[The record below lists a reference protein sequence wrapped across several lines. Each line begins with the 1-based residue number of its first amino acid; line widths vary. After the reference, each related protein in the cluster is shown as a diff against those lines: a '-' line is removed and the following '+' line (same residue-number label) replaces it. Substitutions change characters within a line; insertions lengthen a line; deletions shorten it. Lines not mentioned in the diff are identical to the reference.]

1 MIADSRVRG
10 TAESHPLSLWRIT
23 AISALCGF
31 TALIVVGYA
40 FSRPF
45 TDFGVYYTAAHLFAG
60 HQNPYSLPEVFA
72 AQKAL
77 GFNQP
82 IPVMF
87 LCPPWVLAV
96 IAPLGYLHSYVVA
109 WLCWLALLIAAV
121 AMASKLLM
129 DVYFGSLRIPEVSY
143 PSGYRYL
150 FAFTFYPVLM
160 ALKFAQ
166 FSPLVFL
173 GIAGCLHYQ
182 RKNRPFIAGLL
193 LSMTLLKPHLV
204 LLLWLALLLDREWKI
219 LGTAAAVATLLST
232 LTLLRYPAA
241 FKDYHD
247 LMTGPYP
254 PLTVSGMFA
263 GIRGAFENP
272 NNYWLQYIPA
282 AFGLIWIVFYWHKN
296 RTNWTL
302 TERLPALITASVM
315 AAPYGYTHDQ
325 LLLMI
330 PIVYLAS
337 RAAIKLGHIPFNL
350 VALYTALNMTILL
363 VLILAVHW
371 AIIIAPLTLTL
382 MLLIASRKKFSD
394 AGNKIHNFDVATLN
408 G

>member
-1 MIADSRVRG
+1 
-10 TAESHPLSLWRIT
+10 
-23 AISALCGF
+23 
-31 TALIVVGYA
+31 
-40 FSRPF
+40 
-45 TDFGVYYTAAHLFAG
+45 VYYTAAHLFAG

-87 LCPPWVLAV
+87 LCPPWVLTV
-96 IAPLGYLHSYVVA
+96 IAPLGYVHSYVVA
-109 WLCWLALLIAAV
+109 WLCWLVILTGAV
-121 AMASKLLM
+121 AIASKLLM
-129 DVYFGSLRIPEVSY
+129 DIYFGSLRIPEISY

-160 ALKFAQ
+160 ALKFTQ

-182 RKNRPFIAGLL
+182 RKRRPVIAGLL

-219 LGTAAAVATLLST
+219 LGTAAAVAGALST
-232 LTLLRYPAA
+232 LTLLQYPAA
-241 FKDYHD
+241 FTDYHY

-254 PLTVSGMFA
+254 ALTVSGMLA

-282 AFGLIWIVFYWHKN
+282 ALGLIWIVFYWNKH
-296 RTNWTL
+296 RRNWTL
-302 TERLPALITASVM
+302 AERLPSLVTASVM

-325 LLLMI
+325 ILLMVPLI
-330 PIVYLAS
+330 YLAS
-337 RAAIKLGHIPFNL
+337 RTAQTFGKIPFYV
-350 VALYTALNMTILL
+350 VALYTALNISVLL
-363 VLILAVHW
+363 VLIFAVRW
-371 AIIIAPLTLTL
+371 AIIIAPVALALTLL
-382 MLLIASRKKFSD
+382 AASGKRFFDPSK
-394 AGNKIHNFDVATLN
+394 KIHSFDLATSRR
-408 G
+408 